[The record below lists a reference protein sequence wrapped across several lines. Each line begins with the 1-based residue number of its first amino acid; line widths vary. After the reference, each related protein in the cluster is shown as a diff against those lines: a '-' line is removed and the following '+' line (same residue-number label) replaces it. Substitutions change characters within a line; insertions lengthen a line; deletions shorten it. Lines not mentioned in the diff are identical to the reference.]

1 MQIWILTLFEAGQK
15 TVKKGVY
22 ITLIFIEAYQDI
34 EEKLNYTAPDNGFG
48 VDTVS
53 QLNL

>member
-1 MQIWILTLFEAGQK
+1 M
-15 TVKKGVY
+15 KKGVY